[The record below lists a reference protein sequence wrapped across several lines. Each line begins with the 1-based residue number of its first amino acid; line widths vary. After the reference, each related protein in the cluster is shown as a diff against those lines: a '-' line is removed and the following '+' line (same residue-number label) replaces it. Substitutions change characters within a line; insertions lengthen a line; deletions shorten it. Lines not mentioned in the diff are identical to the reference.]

1 MRQDV
6 LEDHRQQTRRYI
18 GLDDR
23 RRGEQRQNDI
33 EEERRDLGECSQ
45 DADLLVSAHARG
57 HARAEVQSR
66 RAEEHERGQLKDAV
80 GEDADEVDAKA

>member
-57 HARAEVQSR
+57 HARAEVQPC
-66 RAEEHERGQLKDAV
+66 RAEKHERGQLKDAV